1 MELHWDDYEP
11 SPDELAEVEA
21 WIAANDS
28 PDIGSIAIS
37 AEAVF
42 VHGNEEHMS
51 HSAVRSHH
59 DDLSGALTNAA
70 ETLREGLD
78 P

>member
-11 SPDELAEVEA
+11 TPEERSEVDT

-28 PDIGSIAIS
+28 PDVGSIAIS
-37 AEAVF
+37 SEAVF
-42 VHGNEEHMS
+42 IHGDDEHIS

-59 DDLSGALTNAA
+59 HNLSAALTQAVV
-70 ETLREGLD
+70 ELRKGL
-78 P
+78 

>member
-11 SPDELAEVEA
+11 SPEELAEVEA

-37 AEAVF
+37 ADAVF

-59 DDLSGALTNAA
+59 DDLSAALNNAA

>member
-11 SPDELAEVEA
+11 TPEERAEVEA

-37 AEAVF
+37 PEAVF
-42 VHGNEEHMS
+42 VHGNDEHMS

-59 DDLSGALTNAA
+59 DVLTGALTQAAA
-70 ETLREGLD
+70 ELRAGL
-78 P
+78 